1 MAVMANKKTSNNR
14 VAEALQLTTQTEDVE
29 TVRLFRLLYELSKKD
44 RIMFDPLGLFGKDN

>member
-44 RIMFDPLGLFGKDN
+44 RIMVDPLGLFGKDN